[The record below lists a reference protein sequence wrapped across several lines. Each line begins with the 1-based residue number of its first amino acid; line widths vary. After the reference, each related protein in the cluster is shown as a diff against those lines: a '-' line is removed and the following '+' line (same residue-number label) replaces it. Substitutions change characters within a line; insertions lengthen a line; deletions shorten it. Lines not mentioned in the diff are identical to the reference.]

1 MLIQRI
7 ITALVLAP
15 LVVLATFKLS
25 PDWFALIYGVIILMA
40 GWEWSNLIG
49 LRSVVHRCLFLLA
62 MLVAMVFLH
71 YWWMV
76 LEKLAQLTNVQ
87 EVRNYSWLI
96 ECVMVLPVL
105 WWMLVMI
112 LIRSRPVELIALP
125 LRIRYKALIGWFV
138 LVTGWLFLSRLRLI
152 EAPEMTLYFFI
163 LIWSA
168 DIAAYFVGRKYGIT
182 KLAPDIS
189 PGKTLAGFYGA
200 LGAAALCGI
209 GFGLY
214 YQAIVISFAD
224 MVMLSLMTVLISV
237 YGDLFFSLVKRQAGL
252 KDSGGLL
259 PGHGGLL
266 DRLDSIIAAAPCFYA
281 GVWVIRWMM
290 DAAVTVNV

>member
-15 LVVLATFKLS
+15 LVILAIFKLS
-25 PDWFALIYGVIILMA
+25 PEWFALIYGVIILMA
-40 GWEWSNLIG
+40 GWEWTNLIG
-49 LRSVVHRCLFLLA
+49 MWLVRQRIAFLCSI
-62 MLVAMVFLH
+62 LVAMLFFQ

-76 LEKLAQLTNVQ
+76 LEQLAQITNVQ

-96 ECVMVLPVL
+96 EVTVLFPVL
-105 WWMLVMI
+105 WWMLIMI
-112 LIRSRPVELIALP
+112 LIRRNPVELLN
-125 LRIRYKALIGWFV
+125 LHLKNRYKALIGWFV
-138 LVTGWLFLSRLRLI
+138 LVFGWLFLSRLRLI
-152 EAPEMTLYFFI
+152 EAPEMTLYFLL

-168 DIAAYFVGRKYGIT
+168 DIAAYFVGRKYGTT

-189 PGKTLAGFYGA
+189 PGKTVAGYYGA
-200 LGAAALCGI
+200 LGAAVLCGI

-214 YQAIVISFAD
+214 FHAILISFAD
-224 MVMLSLMTVLISV
+224 MIMLSVLTVLVSI
-237 YGDLFFSLVKRQAGL
+237 YGDLFFSLVKRHGGM

-266 DRLDSIIAAAPCFYA
+266 DRLDSVIAAAPFFYA

-290 DAAVTVNV
+290 DAAVSV

>member
-40 GWEWSNLIG
+40 GWEWTNLTG
-49 LRSVVHRCLFLLA
+49 LRSIVQRCLFLLA

-76 LEKLAQLTNVQ
+76 LEKLAQLSNVQ

-112 LIRSRPVELIALP
+112 LIRSRPLELIALS

-168 DIAAYFVGRKYGIT
+168 DIAAYFVGRQYGTT

-200 LGAAALCGI
+200 LAAAAVCGI
-209 GFGLY
+209 GFGFY

-224 MVMLSLMTVLISV
+224 MVLLSIMTVLISI